1 MPNEKETKK
10 EEKQPKTETLKVTA
24 DPKDLEENKALTFL
38 SYLGILALVPLLAKK
53 ESKFAQFHAKQGI
66 VLFVAWFVISWVAGF
81 IPFLGW
87 FLIVPAVSILGIVLA
102 IMGLINVANGE
113 MKDLPI
119 VGEFSKKI
127 NL

>member
-1 MPNEKETKK
+1 MPKETKK
-10 EEKQPKTETLKVTA
+10 EEPKKTDTA
-24 DPKDLEENKALTFL
+24 VPVAPSAKDIEENKAITFL
-38 SYLGILALVPLLAKK
+38 SYLGILVLVPLLAKK
-53 ESKFAQFHAKQGI
+53 ESKFAQFHAKQGLI
-66 VLFVAWFVISWVAGF
+66 LFVGWFVIAWIGGF

-119 VGEFSKKI
+119 IGEFAKKI